1 MKKLTVLLAAILA
14 IVLTLAVAEM
24 LEFLEARK

>member
-1 MKKLTVLLAAILA
+1 MKKLTVPLAAILA
-14 IVLTLAVAEM
+14 IVLTLAAAEV